1 MLNKLTIFFL
11 IVGVLV
17 AVLDIN
23 FTTAVQSN
31 EDTQCDGDDCAAA
44 DVSKQQA
51 DIKPDHNAG
60 INVSD
65 EKNHITDDD
74 DNESDEKTDGEE
86 GVRSYD
92 EDDDEDDAVSD
103 GFDARRR
110 TSRRRSDSSRR
121 RSGRR
126 RRRRRRRRLPRRN
139 GDEEED
145 DEVFVPCE
153 WEWSECSVTC
163 GEGIQTS
170 DVIWMSDDDTDC
182 DPPKLRKC
190 NLIPCE

>member
-1 MLNKLTIFFL
+1 MGRDTMLNKLTIFFL

-74 DNESDEKTDGEE
+74 DNESDEKTDGGE
-86 GVRSYD
+86 GVRKYGDTRVRRIKSY
-92 EDDDEDDAVSD
+92 ERSRV
-103 GFDARRR
+103 RRIEETTR
-110 TSRRRSDSSRR
+110 VRRVRSYEGTTRVRR
-121 RSGRR
+121 I
-126 RRRRRRRRLPRRN
+126 
-139 GDEEED
+139 
-145 DEVFVPCE
+145 
-153 WEWSECSVTC
+153 
-163 GEGIQTS
+163 EG
-170 DVIWMSDDDTDC
+170 
-182 DPPKLRKC
+182 
-190 NLIPCE
+190 